1 MLLLLD
7 ANRPFGATQEHRH
20 EAQKRHYQHRN
31 HHRQQWHSQH
41 PNLTVAQT
49 KHNREEH
56 LDVATIERAVHSVG
70 AAVVMFYAQF
80 GIGITI
86 GEDKS
91 NLLRNVFTLDVDP
104 LRYPQDC
111 YIPVPPVAG
120 RGWEWD
126 LIDYPF

>member
-1 MLLLLD
+1 MRLD
-7 ANRPFGATQEHRH
+7 SFSLTLRSYPGFPAFTPFQGWNATAPTESLSWYD
-20 EAQKRHYQHRN
+20 AYN
-31 HHRQQWHSQH
+31 
-41 PNLTVAQT
+41 QT

-70 AAVVMFYAQF
+70 AAVVMLYAQF

-111 YIPVPPVAG
+111 YIPVTPVAG
-120 RGWEWD
+120 KGWEWD